1 MAEETYYLQQKR
13 YLNFEET
20 GNTTEK
26 IHPHLIAVERVSVDF
41 PAKKRKTINQTT
53 GKRKSEKR
61 DLYLMIKSAATLQQA
76 FAYRKLP
83 FDLPVATSDYESDSD
98 SVANEHAHT
107 FSSLQTFESCQLS
120 VRVLC

>member
-26 IHPHLIAVERVSVDF
+26 IHPHLIAVERVSEDF

-53 GKRKSEKR
+53 GKKSQ
-61 DLYLMIKSAATLQQA
+61 KSAIFT
-76 FAYRKLP
+76 
-83 FDLPVATSDYESDSD
+83 
-98 SVANEHAHT
+98 
-107 FSSLQTFESCQLS
+107 
-120 VRVLC
+120 

>member
-26 IHPHLIAVERVSVDF
+26 IHPHLIVVERVSEDF

-53 GKRKSEKR
+53 GKKSQKR
-61 DLYLMIKSAATLQQA
+61 AIFT
-76 FAYRKLP
+76 
-83 FDLPVATSDYESDSD
+83 
-98 SVANEHAHT
+98 
-107 FSSLQTFESCQLS
+107 
-120 VRVLC
+120 